1 MNQHLSEKEF
11 AAAIVKGLTS
21 QQHQHVGECSR
32 CAAEME
38 SFNHTVS
45 SFRRSFHELIDAEL
59 ARGVHVPVSTPQVAR
74 RPIGL
79 LGLAAA
85 MIAMVIA
92 VPVFLDNVAPSRLAS
107 EGSADTNPDALMKS
121 IQAHLSRTVPGPMEP
136 MLIFVRNRELDSEQ
150 RGVQ

>member
-11 AAAIVKGLTS
+11 AVAIVNGLTP
-21 QQHQHVGECSR
+21 QQDQHVGECSR
-32 CAAEME
+32 CAAELE
-38 SFNHTVS
+38 SFSRTMS
-45 SFRRSFHELIDAEL
+45 SFRGSFRKLIDD
-59 ARGVHVPVSTPQVAR
+59 GVAR
-74 RPIGL
+74 AATSSMRRPQATRRPVGL
-79 LGLAAA
+79 WGLAAA

-92 VPVFLDNVAPSRLAS
+92 IPVFYDTVAPSRVAG
-107 EGSADTNPDALMKS
+107 ERPADTNPDELMKS

>member
-11 AAAIVKGLTS
+11 AVAIVKGLTP

-38 SFNHTVS
+38 SFSRTVS
-45 SFRRSFHELIDAEL
+45 SFRSSFRELIDAEL
-59 ARGVHVPVSTPQVAR
+59 ARGLHPSVLTPQPAR

-79 LGLAAA
+79 WGLAAA
-85 MIAMVIA
+85 MIAMVVA
-92 VPVFLDNVAPSRLAS
+92 VPAFFDNVVPSRVAGES
-107 EGSADTNPDALMKS
+107 PADTNPDALMKS

-136 MLIFVRNRELDSEQ
+136 MLIFVRNRELDTEQ

>member
-11 AAAIVKGLTS
+11 AVAIVKGLTP

-32 CAAEME
+32 CAEEME
-38 SFNHTVS
+38 SFNRTMS
-45 SFRRSFHELIDAEL
+45 SFRGSFREFVDAQL
-59 ARGVHVPVSTPQVAR
+59 ASGVDLSASSPEAAH
-74 RPIGL
+74 RPLGL
-79 LGLAAA
+79 WGLAAA

-92 VPVFLDNVAPSRLAS
+92 VPVFYDNVAPHHVAS
-107 EGSADTNPDALMKS
+107 ESSADANPDALMKS

-136 MLIFVRNRELDSEQ
+136 MLIFVRNRELDSEK

>member
-11 AAAIVKGLTS
+11 ALAIVKGFTP
-21 QQHQHVGECSR
+21 QQHQHVGECSQ

-38 SFNHTVS
+38 GFSRTMN
-45 SFRRSFHELIDAEL
+45 SFRYSFRELIDAEL
-59 ARGVHVPVSTPQVAR
+59 ARGVHLSARTPQAAH
-74 RPIGL
+74 RPLGL
-79 LGLAAA
+79 WVLAAA

-92 VPVFLDNVAPSRLAS
+92 VPAFYDNVVPSRVAGDS
-107 EGSADTNPDALMKS
+107 SADTNPDALMKS